1 MLSKISFALVANP
14 RASYTHFVD
23 NLGHCVAVD
32 TLDRESA

>member
-23 NLGHCVAVD
+23 NAGMTVPADHF
-32 TLDRESA
+32 RSSSR